1 MRQPLSIPYGLYLV
15 LDPDHCLRD
24 VTATALDAFDNGVT
38 CVQLRWKTATDRQLV
53 ELARAIQGIA
63 EPRGIPLIMNDRLDI
78 ALASGAQGVHLG
90 VDDVPVPDA
99 RRIAGP
105 DFVIGYSP
113 ETDCQISGA
122 AAAGAT
128 YLGIGPVFGTATK
141 RDAGAPLGTTEFAR
155 RRSLSPLPVVAIGG
169 VTAENAAEAVS
180 AGADGIAVVSA
191 ILKSPDPALATRELR
206 QVISGHP

>member
-99 RRIAGP
+99 RRIAGS

-141 RDAGAPLGTTEFAR
+141 LDAGAPLGTTEFAR

-180 AGADGIAVVSA
+180 AGADGIAIASA
-191 ILKSPDPALATRELR
+191 ILGSPDPAAATRQLR
-206 QVISGHP
+206 GARSGHP